1 MRLRDGWA
9 LALTALL
16 VIAGILHFVSP
27 ESFESIV
34 PRLLPGSGRF
44 WTYVSGVA
52 EIVIGI
58 GVAVPATRRV
68 AALGA
73 AILFVCVFPANIQNA
88 VDASSR
94 ATSEFAITLLR
105 LPLQIPLVWW
115 AWHVRQRS
123 STAAPSRISTGAPR
137 RARQSGPD

>member
-9 LALTALL
+9 LALAALL

-68 AALGA
+68 AALCA

-94 ATSEFAITLLR
+94 ATSEFVITLLR

-115 AWHVRQRS
+115 AWQVRRRS
-123 STAAPSRISTGAPR
+123 NAAPPSRTSTGAPW
-137 RARQSGPD
+137 RARQRGPD

>member
-9 LALTALL
+9 LAVTALL

-68 AALGA
+68 AALCA
-73 AILFVCVFPANIQNA
+73 AILFVCVFPANIQDA
-88 VDASSR
+88 VDTSSR
-94 ATSEFAITLLR
+94 ATSELVITLLR

-115 AWHVRQRS
+115 AWQVRRRS
-123 STAAPSRISTGAPR
+123 SAAAPSRIS
-137 RARQSGPD
+137 SGSP